1 MLNRLKCNACHKL
14 IKYKDFVYLDLLN
27 SVIHQRCYTPIFDVK
42 DKGIFQEV
50 MKKYPLF
57 EEW

>member
-14 IKYKDFVYLDLLN
+14 IKYKDFVYLDMLN

-50 MKKYPLF
+50 M
-57 EEW
+57 